1 MIGYMLVDSS
11 PGPTQDIMHFQDT
24 GVIMTH
30 PKNGLLVSS
39 GGGKTRRIYIAK
51 LLVNLII
58 KVTDKGFLRLRHC
71 LIQLV
76 DCFNTDIVCFVPF
89 TWLRLRG

>member
-1 MIGYMLVDSS
+1 MQVILDLTINLILKASLVLKVHMQGLGQCKHRGYMIRYIDSS

-39 GGGKTRRIYIAK
+39 GGGKTKEDIY
-51 LLVNLII
+51 
-58 KVTDKGFLRLRHC
+58 C
-71 LIQLV
+71 
-76 DCFNTDIVCFVPF
+76 
-89 TWLRLRG
+89 